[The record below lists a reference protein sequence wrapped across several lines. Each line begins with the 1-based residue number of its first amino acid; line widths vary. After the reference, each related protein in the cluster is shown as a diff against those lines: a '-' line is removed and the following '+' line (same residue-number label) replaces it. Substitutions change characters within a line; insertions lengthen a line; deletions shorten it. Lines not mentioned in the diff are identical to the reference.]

1 MLDLA
6 SILKQDNGKI
16 GTPKLKAQQE
26 VVCFY
31 QTSECKSLI
40 TEASNFEGIAPPQ
53 FLELK
58 KDTLKQ
64 LTSNERVEIVLLEL
78 NESEDVSAEAE
89 KFSHYLPNQASVVV
103 IGKEDSIS
111 TIRNL
116 KNLGFYYLFWP
127 VNKQEFID
135 FFTSVKENRE
145 RSAGISKSR
154 KAKQIS
160 FIGCKGGVGTTLLC
174 AETASYFANKKNM
187 SSVLVDN
194 AYQGGNVDIMLGFEK
209 FEKRDVRPGSM
220 AVNLDETSAQSLLR
234 KQTPMLSVLS
244 LTSSDLENTDLKDY
258 TKTVAGYV
266 SQSRNFIFEDVSA
279 NASMIYSKSD
289 LLDISDCIVLV
300 FSPTVSAL
308 REAAKIKSGLMGSL
322 DESAAL
328 RVITVLNYTQPEA
341 NASINLEDV
350 EKYLNGKV
358 DIIIPFVKKLD
369 QQILSGKNLV
379 SQRNKASKAIE
390 QLSALILGEEQK
402 KRLFPFGKGK
412 Q

>member
-6 SILKQDNGKI
+6 TILKQDSGKSS
-16 GTPKLKAQQE
+16 GVKAQQE

-31 QTSECKSLI
+31 QTAECKSLV
-40 TEASNFEGIAPPQ
+40 TEASNFEGIVPPQ

-64 LTSNERVEIVLLEL
+64 LTNNEQVEIVILEL
-78 NESEDVSAEAE
+78 NESEDVSKEAE

-116 KNLGFYYLFWP
+116 KSLGFYYLFWP
-127 VNKQEFID
+127 VNKQEYID
-135 FFTSVKENRE
+135 FFASVKENRE

-187 SSVLVDN
+187 SSVVVDN
-194 AYQGGNVDIMLGFEK
+194 AYQGGNLDIMLGYEK

-220 AVNLDETSAQSLLR
+220 AVNLDETSAQALLK

-266 SQSRNFIFEDVSA
+266 SQSYNFVFEDVSA
-279 NASMIYSKSD
+279 NASMIYSKRD
-289 LLDISDCIVLV
+289 LIDISDCIVLV
-300 FSPTVSAL
+300 FTPTVSAL
-308 REAAKIKSGLMGSL
+308 RDAAKIKKSL
-322 DESAAL
+322 SSTIGEESPL
-328 RVITVLNYTQPEA
+328 RIITVLNYTQPEA
-341 NASINLEDV
+341 NASINHEDV
-350 EKYLNGKV
+350 EKYLDCQV
-358 DIIIPFVKKLD
+358 DVVIPFVKKLD
-369 QQILSGKNLV
+369 QQVLTGKGIV
-379 SQRNKASKAIE
+379 AQRNKASKAIE
-390 QLSALILGEEQK
+390 QLSALILGEQK
-402 KRLFPFGKGK
+402 KRKLFSFG
-412 Q
+412 